1 MGRLYMSGEHMSKLP
16 KYTLEKNERKD
27 TWDLRKD
34 KTHDLVKSFDT
45 KADATKGGVLEK
57 AVGGEGSVKIQKEN
71 GRFQEE
77 RTYPRSKDPRE
88 SKG

>member
-1 MGRLYMSGEHMSKLP
+1 MSTLP
-16 KYTLEKNERKD
+16 KFTLEKNERKD

-34 KTHDLVKSFDT
+34 KTHNLVRSF
-45 KADATKGGVLEK
+45 ATKGAATRGGVLER

-77 RTYPRSKDPRE
+77 RTYPRSKDPRR

>member
-1 MGRLYMSGEHMSKLP
+1 MAKTNLP
-16 KYTLEKNERKD
+16 KYTLEKNEKKE
-27 TWDLRKD
+27 TWDLTND
-34 KTHDLVKSFDT
+34 KTNRTVRSFET
-45 KADATKGGVLEK
+45 KEDATKGGVLERT
-57 AVGGEGSVKIQKEN
+57 VGTTGGSVKIQKEN